1 MTLQRRRF
9 LRLAAAATALPLLRR
24 AARAEAYPTRP
35 VRILVATSAG
45 GTTDLVARII
55 AQRLGDRL
63 GQTFI
68 VENRPGGGNN
78 IGTEAAVR
86 ATPDGYTLFMANTVN
101 AINTTLYQNLTFNFT
116 TDMVPVANVVR
127 SVLLVNV
134 HPSVPA
140 QTIPALIAYA
150 KATPGKVN
158 MGSGGSGSTG
168 HVSGELF
175 AMMAAIKMVHVP
187 YRGESMALA
196 DLIKGQVQVVVATTG
211 SSIQFV
217 KGGQVRAL
225 AVTGT
230 TRWPSLPDVPPLAD
244 FLPGYEASSWSGL
257 CAPKDTPA
265 PIVALLNREV
275 NAALA
280 DAELRARL
288 AEMGAP
294 ADIKANSPADFGKT
308 IADDTAKWAK
318 VIKFSGAKAN

>member
-1 MTLQRRRF
+1 MTLARRKF
-9 LRLAAAATALPLLRR
+9 LRLAAAAAALPALPR
-24 AARAEAYPTRP
+24 AAHAETWPVRP

-45 GTTDLVARII
+45 GTTDLVARIL
-55 AQRLGDRL
+55 AQRLGERL
-63 GQTFI
+63 GQSFI

-86 ATPDGYTLFMANTVN
+86 AAPDGYTLFMANTVN
-101 AINTTLYQNLTFNFT
+101 AINTTLYQNLSFNFT
-116 TDMVPVANVVR
+116 IDMAPVANVVR

-140 QTIPALIAYA
+140 RTIPELIAYA
-150 KATPGKVN
+150 KANPGKVN

-175 AMMAAIKMVHVP
+175 AMMAGIKMVHVP

-211 SSIQFV
+211 SSISFV
-217 KGGQVRAL
+217 KAGQARAL
-225 AVTGT
+225 AITGT
-230 TRWPSLPDVPPLAD
+230 ARWPSLPDVPPLAE

-265 PIVALLNREV
+265 AVIELLNREV
-275 NAALA
+275 NVALG

-288 AEMGAP
+288 AEMGVP
-294 ADIKANSPADFGKT
+294 ADTGANAPADFGRT
-308 IADDTAKWAK
+308 IAADTAKWAK
-318 VIKFSGAKAN
+318 VIAFSGAKAN

>member
-1 MTLQRRRF
+1 
-9 LRLAAAATALPLLRR
+9 
-24 AARAEAYPTRP
+24 

-45 GTTDLVARII
+45 GTTDLVARIL

-63 GQTFI
+63 GQSFI

-86 ATPDGYTLFMANTVN
+86 AAPDGYTLFMANTVN

-116 TDMVPVANVVR
+116 ADMAPVANVVR

-140 QTIPALIAYA
+140 KSIPELVAYA
-150 KATPGKVN
+150 KANPGKVD
-158 MGSGGSGSTG
+158 MGSGGTGSTG

-175 AMMAAIKMVHVP
+175 AMMAGIKMVHVP
-187 YRGESMALA
+187 YRGESMAMA

-230 TRWPSLPDVPPLAD
+230 ARWPSLPDVPPLAD

-257 CAPKDTPA
+257 CAPKGTPA
-265 PIVALLNREV
+265 HVIELLNREV
-275 NAALA
+275 NTALG

-294 ADIKANSPADFGKT
+294 ADTKANGPADFGQT
-308 IADDTAKWAK
+308 IVNDTEKWAK
-318 VIKFSGAKAN
+318 VIRFSGAKAN

>member
-1 MTLQRRRF
+1 MGIARRSF
-9 LRLAAAATALPLLRR
+9 LHFAAAAVLPALAR
-24 AARAEAYPTRP
+24 AAHAETYPTRP

-45 GTTDLVARII
+45 GTTDLVARIL
-55 AQRLGDRL
+55 AQRLGERL
-63 GQTFI
+63 GQSFI

-86 ATPDGYTLFMANTVN
+86 AAPDGYTLFMANTVN

-116 TDMVPVANVVR
+116 TDMAPVANVVR

-140 QTIPALIAYA
+140 RTIPELIAYA
-150 KATPGKVN
+150 KANPGKVN

-175 AMMAAIKMVHVP
+175 AMMAGIKMVHVP

-211 SSIQFV
+211 SSIPFV
-217 KGGQVRAL
+217 KSGQVLAL

-230 TRWPSLPDVPPLAD
+230 ARWPSLPDVPPLAD

-257 CAPKDTPA
+257 CAPKDTPGS
-265 PIVALLNREV
+265 VVELLNREV
-275 NAALA
+275 NAALG
-280 DAELRARL
+280 DAELRRRL

-294 ADIKANSPADFGKT
+294 ADIKANAPADFGRT
-308 IADDTAKWAK
+308 IVDDTAKWAK

>member
-1 MTLQRRRF
+1 V
-9 LRLAAAATALPLLRR
+9 P
-24 AARAEAYPTRP
+24 YPP
-35 VRILVATSAG
+35 G
-45 GTTDLVARII
+45 GTTDVLARIM
-55 AQRLGDRL
+55 AQWLSEKM
-63 GQTFI
+63 GQQFI
-68 VENRPGGGNN
+68 IENKPGGGNN

-101 AINTTLYQNLTFNFT
+101 AINTTLYQNLAFNFT
-116 TDMVPVANVVR
+116 TDLAPIANVVR

-140 QTIPALIAYA
+140 KTIPELIAHA
-150 KATPGKVN
+150 KANPEQVN

-175 AMMAAIKMVHVP
+175 AMMAGIKMVHVP

-230 TRWPSLPDVPPLAD
+230 ARWPSLPDVPPLAE

-257 CAPKDTPA
+257 CAPKGTPA
-265 PIVALLNREV
+265 SIVELLNREV
-275 NAALA
+275 NAALG
-280 DAELRARL
+280 DAALRARL

-294 ADIKANSPADFGKT
+294 ADTKANSPADFGKT
-308 IADDTAKWAK
+308 IVDDTAKWAK
-318 VIKFSGAKAN
+318 VIAFSGAKAN

>member
-265 PIVALLNREV
+265 QIVALLNREV